1 MLNVLRFF
9 LSTLWDGLRL
19 KNISRYCPI
28 KRYALF
34 FLTCLH
40 VRTKVVRDL
49 ERGVSILD
57 TAHEFKPKKI
67 YLKIANEFYFN
78 KKLQKKEPLERQ
90 FFGVNR
96 MELENK
102 LMCNGHSWYCS
113 TCSQYCKLTNER
125 FKTHF

>member
-1 MLNVLRFF
+1 LALSVSYGVDTKNLKILKFILLVL
-9 LSTLWDGLRL
+9 
-19 KNISRYCPI
+19 ISP
-28 KRYALF
+28 F
-34 FLTCLH
+34 SVFSVFLTCLY

-67 YLKIANEFYFN
+67 YLKITIEFYFN

-102 LMCNGHSWYCS
+102 LMYNEHLKL
-113 TCSQYCKLTNER
+113 QYW
-125 FKTHF
+125 